1 MSFVTTPLSNKVV
14 CRLLFTKKSKVEF
27 VCSTCSKVCRSA
39 HGYTNLIT
47 HLRSNHP
54 TYLENAP
61 QSAGNRNA
69 LRLRVVDDEKRN
81 IYWWCEWVVTGRLPL
96 AIVERKMTRK
106 NPSLS
111 SITEKTLKSYQV
123 RVYQSTETRVAK
135 ELPPSFGIV
144 LDDCNFN
151 IAIFAVF
158 DYPTMCHV
166 TPAEDCSEYFDNSDC
181 FTHRF
186 LLLAFCPLDV
196 EEDLGARSLF
206 DQIADTLFR
215 YNKCQLR
222 GRGQLQRQP
231 VHRQSRR
238 CHSYGRTLQRSTLT
252 LFGTRRL
259 FDLVIL
265 RYPKLNLRLTA
276 TATIVNNVVLETG
289 IIKLQ
294 RNEPLTPAERIARV
308 GFRRADEPPYLQV
321 PSSDLSIVQQAV
333 KKHKAT
339 KRSRYVDVAFISPMS
354 NECERLFS
362 SVKLVYSGLRKRL
375 DASTLEM
382 HMY

>member
-27 VCSTCSKVCRSA
+27 VCSTCSKVCWSA

-215 YNKCQLR
+215 YNNVTK
-222 GRGQLQRQP
+222 
-231 VHRQSRR
+231 
-238 CHSYGRTLQRSTLT
+238 TLQRSTLT